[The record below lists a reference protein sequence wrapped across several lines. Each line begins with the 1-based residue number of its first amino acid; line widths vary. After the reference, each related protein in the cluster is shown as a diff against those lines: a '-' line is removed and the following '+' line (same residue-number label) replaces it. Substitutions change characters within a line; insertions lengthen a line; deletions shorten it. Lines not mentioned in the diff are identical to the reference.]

1 MARFCLTFGANSC
14 AVGAILQVSR
24 ALFLTVLGHPGLI
37 IALRLLAGLPRL
49 RGLLFLLL
57 LLLLR
62 VGRHCFSPGIH
73 RRLRLL
79 RGVGKAEEASRDVF
93 THYVRY
99 RLEGFADTCAI
110 RGEENITRKGAKTGV
125 WHRIA
130 G

>member
-14 AVGAILQVSR
+14 AVGAILQVPR
-24 ALFLTVLGHPGLI
+24 ALFLTVLGHPSLI

-73 RRLRLL
+73 PTIAVTVSVAWEKRRKR
-79 RGVGKAEEASRDVF
+79 VM
-93 THYVRY
+93 
-99 RLEGFADTCAI
+99 
-110 RGEENITRKGAKTGV
+110 
-125 WHRIA
+125 
-130 G
+130 